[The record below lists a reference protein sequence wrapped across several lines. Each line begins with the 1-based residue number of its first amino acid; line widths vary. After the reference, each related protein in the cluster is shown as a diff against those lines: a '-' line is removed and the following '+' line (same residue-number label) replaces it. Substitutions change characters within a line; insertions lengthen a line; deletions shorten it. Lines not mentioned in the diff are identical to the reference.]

1 MLIVIG
7 AAVAAGWFIACF
19 AGLVSPAVANLL
31 NGLLLLGVFIESVR
45 AQRATARLWRELD
58 TKPRVREASGK
69 ERAS

>member
-7 AAVAAGWFIACF
+7 ATVAASWFIACF
-19 AGLVSPAVANLL
+19 AGIVSPAAANIL
-31 NGLLLLGVFIESVR
+31 NCLLLLGAFIESVR
-45 AQRATARLWRELD
+45 AQRATARIWRELD